1 MWKLVVS
8 LLVVL
13 AFIYYLML
21 LLQVAGVIRFT
32 YKKFK
37 PARMFIPFY
46 YWLGDRRE
54 KPAKNKSKLVKPFK
68 TTQSKNGTD

>member
-21 LLQVAGVIRFT
+21 LLQVAGVIQFT
-32 YKKFK
+32 DKKFK

-46 YWLGDRRE
+46 YWLGGRQE

-68 TTQSKNGTD
+68 NNTIKNGTD